1 MIPRR
6 LMGVGGN
13 GVPTRSLDFEASSSQ
28 SLSMLSSDFG
38 AFDNKKFGFCV
49 SINQE
54 SASTMITDFGMSEA
68 GAEGQF
74 QVSLNTSG
82 TNVVLSA
89 KLGTGGV
96 YTTYSISTDTSPISV
111 GSYAH
116 IYAYVDTTQGTSSN
130 RMKLYIDGS
139 IPSIIS
145 AGYPSLNNIMPP
157 ASVGQHVRIGPG
169 VSSGTFDG
177 LMYQICF
184 FSGTLPTIDQLYS
197 NGRPLDV
204 RGLPGLY
211 SLLQTTSSSTLED
224 DYVLST
230 NWTNNGTITKSTIVP

>member
-13 GVPTRSLDFEASSSQ
+13 GVPTRSLDFEDSSSQ

-38 AFDNKKFGFCV
+38 TFNNKKFAICA

-68 GAEGQF
+68 GASPQLQLAIQSTGT
-74 QVSLNTSG
+74 VVRLNVKMGTSG
-82 TNVVLSA
+82 S
-89 KLGTGGV
+89 
-96 YTTYSISTDTSPISV
+96 YIDYFIYSSSSVISV
-111 GSYAH
+111 GSFAH
-116 IYAYVDTTQGTSSN
+116 IYAVVDTTQATNSN
-130 RMKLYIDGS
+130 RLKLYVNGLS
-139 IPSIIS
+139 VSVTTS
-145 AGYPSLNNIMPP
+145 GYPSLNDTFST
-157 ASVGQHVRIGPG
+157 ASVGQNVRIGPG
-169 VSSGTFDG
+169 VSAGNFDG
-177 LMYQICF
+177 LIYQICF

-230 NWTNNGTITKSTIVP
+230 NWTNNGTVTKSTIVP